1 MVSAATPD
9 DNPDDKPDYAHL
21 APLLLGT
28 ELAPTPAEAQG
39 MLCGLLALHLPDA
52 LERWHSQLLAPPAT
66 DVAPADAA
74 AIDAATL
81 DADAACAHAHTHAHG
96 HEHGHG
102 HATDH
107 SPTPLDLTGQGD
119 ASAAADG
126 AAEARRAA
134 LDQVAAWTQATIIPP
149 SASFDLLLPGEDRPL
164 HERANGVLDWVRGL
178 LFGLVLGGLE
188 RDRLQGQ
195 AREAFDD
202 LVELTRLDLES
213 VAEEDADEQAL
224 TEIVEFLRVAAMLI
238 REELAK
244 TLPDAQDHQAAQI
257 DWHG

>member
-1 MVSAATPD
+1 
-9 DNPDDKPDYAHL
+9 
-21 APLLLGT
+21 
-28 ELAPTPAEAQG
+28 
-39 MLCGLLALHLPDA
+39 
-52 LERWHSQLLAPPAT
+52 
-66 DVAPADAA
+66 
-74 AIDAATL
+74 
-81 DADAACAHAHTHAHG
+81 

-102 HATDH
+102 HEHATDRP
-107 SPTPLDLTGQGD
+107 PTPLDLTGQGD
-119 ASAAADG
+119 ASATADDV
-126 AAEARRAA
+126 AEARRAA
-134 LDQVAAWTQATIIPP
+134 LDQVATWTQASITPP

-188 RDRLQGQ
+188 RDRLRGQ

-244 TLPDAQDHQAAQI
+244 TLPAAQDREAARI
-257 DWHG
+257 DPHG